1 MKITT
6 IKTTKETKELTQEQ
20 IIPEI
25 NQIFQ
30 DKTAYVLQYTSHSV
44 DIGYIKNNTITLY
57 KDQQFIPSDFTDVRI
72 FNEEM
77 ELHIL
82 KKKEKTIAR
91 LRKDGQGEDTDIFDQ
106 KVMLLGETQKIL
118 NEEWTE
124 FSETRGASLILPLK
138 DAQAQNT
145 FYKARNYIQYTNDGE
160 LCFKDARLCGFYN
173 TNEEKIRSDI

>member
-25 NQIFQ
+25 TGIFQ
-30 DKTAYVLQYTSHSV
+30 NKNAYILQYTSHSV
-44 DIGYIKNNTITLY
+44 DIGYFKNGIITFYADRQFDPLDF
-57 KDQQFIPSDFTDVRI
+57 KDLRV

-77 ELHIL
+77 EVHIIR
-82 KKKEKTIAR
+82 KKEKIIAR

-106 KVMLLGETQKIL
+106 KVMVLGETQKEL
-118 NEEWTE
+118 SEEWTE
-124 FSETRGASLILPLK
+124 FSENRGTNLTLPLK
-138 DAQAQNT
+138 NAKVQNT
-145 FYKARNYIQYTNDGE
+145 FYKARNYIEYTPDGE

-173 TNEEKIRSDI
+173 TDGEKIRSDI